1 MTQKKQKRRLGAFF
15 SALLLTAALPSTALA
30 AAPQIA
36 VDDAA
41 YSGGAFLQQNTTY
54 IPMRDFLTFL
64 GWSVEWD
71 AANGKALAQ
80 KDGRMVSASP
90 ARQMLNVNG
99 AELQVVLPVREER
112 VYLPLRALC
121 TMLGYSVFWDGTA
134 NAVSVCSAQSATWSD
149 DDLYWLSRI
158 ICAEAGGE
166 SMTGQ
171 VAVGNV
177 VLNRVASSEFPDS
190 IYGVIFDCK
199 DAVQFE
205 PVSNG
210 TVYNTPT
217 DSAVQAAKLAM
228 QGVNVVG
235 KSLYFFNPSL
245 SKGTWI
251 VNNRSYYKTIGCHNF
266 YL

>member
-1 MTQKKQKRRLGAFF
+1 MTQKRQKKRLGAFF
-15 SALLLTAALPSTALA
+15 SALLLTASLPSTALA

-41 YSGGAFLQQNTTY
+41 YSGSAFLQQNTTY

-71 AANGKALAQ
+71 AANAKALAQ
-80 KDGRMVSASP
+80 KDGYTVSASP
-90 ARQMLNVNG
+90 ARQMLQVNG
-99 AELQVVLPVREER
+99 TEMQTALPVREER
-112 VYLPLRALC
+112 VYLPLRTLC
-121 TMLGYSVFWDGTA
+121 TMLGYSVLWDGAA
-134 NAVSVCSAQSATWSD
+134 NAVSVCSARNTAWSD

-166 SMTGQ
+166 PMDGQ
-171 VAVGNV
+171 IAVGNV
-177 VLNRVASSEFPDS
+177 VLNRVASPEFPDS
-190 IYGVIFDCK
+190 IYDVIFDCK

-228 QGVNVVG
+228 QGVNTVG
-235 KSLYFFNPSL
+235 QSLFFFNPSL

-251 VNNRSYYKTIGCHNF
+251 VDNRSYYKTIGCHHF

>member
-1 MTQKKQKRRLGAFF
+1 MTQKKQKRQWGAFF
-15 SALLLTAALPSTALA
+15 SALLLTATLPSTALA
-30 AAPQIA
+30 AAPQIT
-36 VDDAA
+36 VDDTDYCGNA
-41 YSGGAFLQQNTTY
+41 LLRQETTY

-64 GWSVEWD
+64 GWTVTWD
-71 AANGKALAQ
+71 GVNGKALAQ
-80 KDGRMVSASP
+80 KEGRTISASP
-90 ARQMLNVNG
+90 ARQTLAVDG
-99 AELQVVLPVREER
+99 TELLTALPVREER
-112 VYLPLRALC
+112 IYLPLRTLC
-121 TMLGYSVFWDGTA
+121 TTLGYSVFWDGTV
-134 NAVSVCSAQSATWSD
+134 NTVSVCSDQSADWSD

-166 SMTGQ
+166 PMTGQ
-171 VAVGNV
+171 IAVGNV
-177 VLNRVASSEFPDS
+177 VLNRVASSEFPNT
-190 IYGVIFDCK
+190 IYGVIFDRK

-210 TVYNTPT
+210 AVYNVPT

-235 KSLYFFNPSL
+235 DCLYFFNPSL

-251 VNNRSYYKTIGCHNF
+251 VNNRSYYKTIGCHTF